1 MFIVGIVWGVS
12 KYRPPVIDNENQYYF
27 ITEARGMFSKN
38 KSENKKI
45 KKIAFPFKENADL
58 FL

>member
-1 MFIVGIVWGVS
+1 MEIKRQIL
-12 KYRPPVIDNENQYYF
+12 I
-27 ITEARGMFSKN
+27 KN
-38 KSENKKI
+38 KSENKKV

>member
-1 MFIVGIVWGVS
+1 V
-12 KYRPPVIDNENQYYF
+12 
-27 ITEARGMFSKN
+27 FSKN